1 MARPSN
7 PAHVLQRAM
16 QLDSLDPRHPGG
28 LSHPE
33 RPARQSWPIEPA
45 APAMRPGQRPAW
57 TTRPA
62 AQPRLH
68 RWLQRVLRPWQHLSR
83 QSSGSP
89 EALAATGF
97 GRRDAPTWFPAAA
110 LSPRRRV
117 STSAPP
123 PRCPPYRGHQVVW
136 RALPRHPATR
146 ARVAAGALGAQ
157 SAANHACVG
166 LLLESGP
173 TVIPVPAPLCVPIRS
188 VQPGAEVVPRTA
200 PGGRLLP
207 GSRHSPLAIAPR
219 RSRAVP
225 ASDCLPGP
233 LFHRPAPCPTI
244 ECRAQ
249 DPPSRPAETWL
260 IAAGMSDRP
269 LK

>member
-7 PAHVLQRAM
+7 PAHVLQRDATG
-16 QLDSLDPRHPGG
+16 LSVARHPGG

-57 TTRPA
+57 TTRPKQRSLDSIVGYSGHCVPGSIYLA
-62 AQPRLH
+62 SLPDRLKPWLPQASGGATRQHGSQPQPCLPGGGCR
-68 RWLQRVLRPWQHLSR
+68 LQRRLPDARRTADTRLSGGRFRGIRQRGPESRPAPWGSVSSQSR
-83 QSSGSP
+83 VRWPAPGAGPNRDSCPSPAMRSNKICSARRGSCATDSARGSP
-89 EALAATGF
+89 
-97 GRRDAPTWFPAAA
+97 PA
-110 LSPRRRV
+110 RV
-117 STSAPP
+117 STLAP
-123 PRCPPYRGHQVVW
+123 RD
-136 RALPRHPATR
+136 
-146 ARVAAGALGAQ
+146 
-157 SAANHACVG
+157 
-166 LLLESGP
+166 
-173 TVIPVPAPLCVPIRS
+173 RS
-188 VQPGAEVVPRTA
+188 
-200 PGGRLLP
+200 
-207 GSRHSPLAIAPR
+207 R

-249 DPPSRPAETWL
+249 DAPSRPAETWL